1 MGTIKIGEFLMEKK
15 VLNKSQVQD
24 VLKYCKKGGIRR
36 FFGRIAIDK
45 GYLTEAIVNR
55 ALIDIMKEEILTSQV

>member
-15 VLNKSQVQD
+15 VLNSSQVQD
-24 VLKYCKKGGIRR
+24 VLQHCKKDGIRR

-45 GYLTEAIVNR
+45 GYLTEAIVNK
-55 ALIDIMKEEILTSQV
+55 ALLDIMKEEIMSG